1 MPYTTIKIDAPNSAV
16 PEDFVEAR
24 VEVFTVEALNLHRLH
39 VIIGYEDAEGWEKSP
54 VTLADVY
61 RPFQYQKFDCMFKMR
76 YCKVC
81 LYVYTYYETLA
92 ELGVWHFDNLKEH
105 LISVAE
111 APPPPPPPPGYWITV
126 AEGDTIAE
134 LQANAVGKYI
144 ADEFRYVIKT
154 RGAPSWLLKGAA
166 WIVNQLTAPL
176 NAIGVDLEYVGIKD
190 GTIYIY
196 MHGSPV
202 VFSTTALIIAC
213 LGCFTI
219 IAVWAYK
226 YMIQQKLTKQQYY
239 KLKEAEVKADVI
251 EAIKDLPPE
260 VQDTLLQL
268 WEAGIEPEEEGID
281 WEKYLKWG
289 LIAGGV
295 ILGGSVLIPPLVRAL
310 RGHS

>member
-16 PEDFVEAR
+16 PEDFVEAT

-54 VTLADVY
+54 VTLADEY

-92 ELGVWHFDNLKEH
+92 QPGVWHFDSLKEH
-105 LISVAE
+105 LISVAA

-126 AEGDTIAE
+126 AEGNTIEE
-134 LQANAVGKYI
+134 LQANAVGKYVG
-144 ADEFRYVIKT
+144 DEFRYVIET
-154 RGAPSWLLKGAA
+154 RGAPNWLLKGEA
-166 WIVNQLTAPL
+166 WIANQLTAPL

-196 MHGSPV
+196 MHGSPL
-202 VFSTTALIIAC
+202 VFSIPALIAAV
-213 LGCFTI
+213 LGIFIT
-219 IAVWAYK
+219 IAVFFYK
-226 YMIQQKLTKQQYY
+226 LKIQQKLTEQQYY
-239 KLKEAEVKADVI
+239 KLKEAETKAEVI

-260 VQDTLLQL
+260 VQDTLVGL

-289 LIAGGV
+289 LIGGGV
-295 ILGGSVLIPPLVRAL
+295 ILAGSMLIPPLVRAL
-310 RGHS
+310 RGRS